1 MSSVPPTNSVQT
13 SEPTF
18 TTISARVIE
27 GLSVLNRLPARGSF
41 LAQIIEIKEPNLIKL
56 SVGIKELKARIN
68 GNVPPSIKPNMTIK
82 FHTTAQK
89 NNIKLFLPEPEN
101 LVGST
106 KQRSNAT
113 DHNTAIKLKY
123 FILSNSD
130 IYIQNSKALFYVYAR
145 CSEKLPSAV

>member
-27 GLSVLNRLPARGSF
+27 GLSVLDRLPARGSF

-68 GNVPPSIKPNMTIK
+68 GNVPPNIKPNMTIK

-101 LVGST
+101 LVVQQNRGRTLLTIIPQLKKEPNQISKTLKSKWGIGLRPLLYQT
-106 KQRSNAT
+106 K
-113 DHNTAIKLKY
+113 
-123 FILSNSD
+123 
-130 IYIQNSKALFYVYAR
+130 IYRL
-145 CSEKLPSAV
+145 